1 MSNHNETKHAAE
13 AEGCQPNGVRGGK
26 LGIPQIEAAKPFSA
40 NTTTSN
46 FAVDS
51 PCKNGADFASEM
63 LKIMLADCRS
73 ELGKTREEL
82 RQIEPVREMLSE
94 KESRLKILEAGIFEI
109 MRRSSPLFAEECAG
123 MSVTELGGETH
134 EVATK
139 SSVTVLLMARARAFP
154 CRD

>member
-1 MSNHNETKHAAE
+1 MNSQ
-13 AEGCQPNGVRGGK
+13 EGEYSAGANACQPNGVLGSK

-40 NTTTSN
+40 NTTTST
-46 FAVDS
+46 FSVDS

-73 ELGKTREEL
+73 ELEKTREEL
-82 RQIEPVREMLSE
+82 RQIEPVKEMLSE

-109 MRRSSPLFAEECAG
+109 MRRSSLLFAEECAG
-123 MSVTELGGETH
+123 MSITELGGETH

-139 SSVTVLLMARARAFP
+139 SSVAVLLMARARAFP